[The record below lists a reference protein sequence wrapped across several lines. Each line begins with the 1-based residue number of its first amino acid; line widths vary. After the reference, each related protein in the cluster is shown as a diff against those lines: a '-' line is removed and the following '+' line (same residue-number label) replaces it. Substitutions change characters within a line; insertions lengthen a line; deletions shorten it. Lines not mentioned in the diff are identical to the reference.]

1 MHTEFMIMQHGKS
14 IEPTTR
20 TVPHATYVRQ
30 QTTYTWN
37 KHRSKNQSENKIC
50 SRLFLSVKSV
60 KSFNALILP
69 AITLENNNMK
79 EADRGWSSLTGRF
92 YLESH

>member
-1 MHTEFMIMQHGKS
+1 MSGNRPLTPGISTEAKINLKTKS
-14 IEPTTR
+14 A
-20 TVPHATYVRQ
+20 VAY
-30 QTTYTWN
+30 
-37 KHRSKNQSENKIC
+37 
-50 SRLFLSVKSV
+50 LSVKSV